1 MGVGDGHVGKTVV
14 EGSSSYHLRAN
25 MDLHIAHVN
34 EGLLACT
41 HSSVAPKFAHD
52 LPSCHIPQH
61 HRLVSATR
69 AEMAVVKGTGGQERE
84 GQYPL
89 RILAS
94 ALLIL
99 GWPRTHPAASSTS

>member
-1 MGVGDGHVGKTVV
+1 M

-25 MDLHIAHVN
+25 MDLHNAHVN

-52 LPSCHIPQH
+52 LPSCYIPQH
-61 HRLVSATR
+61 HRLVPATR
-69 AEMAVVKGTGGQERE
+69 TEMAVIKGAGGQGKE

-89 RILAS
+89 TTLAS
-94 ALLIL
+94 LCA
-99 GWPRTHPAASSTS
+99 PYSSLARSSPSRI